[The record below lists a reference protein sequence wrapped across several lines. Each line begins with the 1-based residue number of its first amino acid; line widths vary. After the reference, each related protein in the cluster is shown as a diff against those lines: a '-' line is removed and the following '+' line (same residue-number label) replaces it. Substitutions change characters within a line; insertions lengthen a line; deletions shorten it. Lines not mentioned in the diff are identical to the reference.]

1 MFNQTIPSPA
11 PELQARVNLIPRV
24 LRGEREREEGGGGVQ
39 VREDPWKEVGPDSTY
54 AVNGFDLLFVFALV
68 MMLGIKFNMCIMFKL
83 RKLQF
88 RK

>member
-1 MFNQTIPSPA
+1 M
-11 PELQARVNLIPRV
+11 
-24 LRGEREREEGGGGVQ
+24 G
-39 VREDPWKEVGPDSTY
+39 EDPWKEVGPDSTY
-54 AVNGFDLLFVFALV
+54 AVNGFDLLFVFVLV

>member
-1 MFNQTIPSPA
+1 MVNQTIPSPA

-24 LRGEREREEGGGGVQ
+24 LRGERERGGGRGGGQ
-39 VREDPWKEVGPDSTY
+39 VGDDPWKKVGPDSTY
-54 AVNGFDLLFVFALV
+54 AVNGFDLLFVFVLV